1 MKWKEHILTRNA
13 KSGVG
18 NEFSNWGDTKQ
29 FMAFF
34 CLYSGNLCSY
44 IIWCS
49 LVPTRFICHC
59 ILGICLH
66 HYSARPFPLRCPSSL
81 ILLFL
86 SSAAAHFRL
95 KEYQTSAELFEKAM
109 LYVPSGVANRILRA
123 KGYRVLCLCHLGLS
137 QLDEAW
143 EYIDEAEKVLMLICT
158 CSKFDLRC
166 KIKFFL
172 CFMLHLWFLSCFWI
186 PFSFSAAGAK
196 YSLCIFEGS
205 FTSFFWLYFCCE
217 EIIIALS

>member
-1 MKWKEHILTRNA
+1 M
-13 KSGVG
+13 S
-18 NEFSNWGDTKQ
+18 
-29 FMAFF
+29 
-34 CLYSGNLCSY
+34 
-44 IIWCS
+44 S
-49 LVPTRFICHC
+49 LIEGTLNNSWLSFACT
-59 ILGICLH
+59 LGICVHISFGVPLFLQGSYVIVFWEFVFH

-172 CFMLHLWFLSCFWI
+172 CFMLHL
-186 PFSFSAAGAK
+186 
-196 YSLCIFEGS
+196 
-205 FTSFFWLYFCCE
+205 
-217 EIIIALS
+217 